1 MGLGIL
7 AQHSV
12 VVLGTVSSLVMEHLG
27 LLGLADSGHAGLFI
41 ALTGLDAS
49 TASEKVL
56 GVVASPDERLDQLA
70 AMSKSRQVVPATFQI
85 AYLPGL
91 STEAGKGLGSR
102 LLGGVRD
109 CDALMMVVRADE
121 GHAYRPRVFCPL
133 VTLWGWLSQSLS
145 QDKSLSEA
153 VSRIVAHGVAAGC
166 SALTG
171 GYSKARQRF
180 PEQTMVRMAKET

>member
-1 MGLGIL
+1 ML
-7 AQHSV
+7 
-12 VVLGTVSSLVMEHLG
+12 
-27 LLGLADSGHAGLFI
+27 
-41 ALTGLDAS
+41 
-49 TASEKVL
+49 
-56 GVVASPDERLDQLA
+56 
-70 AMSKSRQVVPATFQI
+70 
-85 AYLPGL
+85 
-91 STEAGKGLGSR
+91 
-102 LLGGVRD
+102 
-109 CDALMMVVRADE
+109 ADE

-180 PEQTMVRMAKET
+180 PEQTMVRMAKETGRKVHDSAQDSWNWRGRQVFLCDGTGFTMADTPENQLAYPQSNARPKGLGFPLMRAVALISLSTGAVVDLAFDKHQGKQTGGIVLAPQHDGQFESG